1 MTDKKHF
8 NHIGFPSIKGTYMA
22 AKSFCES
29 PVESLNSLIAYSIIT
44 FLFLTEL
51 SSSIVIEDGKKAV
64 LIG

>member
-1 MTDKKHF
+1 
-8 NHIGFPSIKGTYMA
+8 MA

-44 FLFLTEL
+44 FLFLTKL